1 VFCPQCGFQNQS
13 TANFCEK
20 CGGHLSASAATDAP
34 PHVHPASAPIHIPK
48 NPLSIAQMMLG
59 LCVLL
64 AIVIPAAGFY
74 QWFVRGFGDTYGMVI
89 AGQFSQL
96 LNNSDSNNS
105 SDIGKQFLQL
115 FTLRIA
121 LESPLLIWSVY
132 CGLMLWKRKA
142 GALALAKKFLLTL
155 VAFLVCSHLI
165 FPHFFSLSE
174 SYDTTLAV
182 EFWLIVVL
190 LAACYYLLLVSKGVR
205 DYYEDPLEPVEASRP
220 A

>member
-20 CGGHLSASAATDAP
+20 CGGHLSAAAGDAP
-34 PHVHPASAPIHIPK
+34 PHAHAAGAPIHMPK

-64 AIVIPAAGFY
+64 AVVIPATGFY
-74 QWFVRGFGDTYGMVI
+74 QWFVRGFGDTYGMVM

-96 LNNSDSNNS
+96 LSNSNSNGG

-132 CGLMLWKRKA
+132 CGVMLWQKRA
-142 GALALAKKFLLTL
+142 GVLGLAKKFLLTL
-155 VAFLVCSHLI
+155 VVFLVCSHLV

-190 LAACYYLLLVSKGVR
+190 LAACYYLLLVSKQVR
-205 DYYEDPLEPVEASRP
+205 DYYEAPLAPAEASKP

>member
-20 CGGHLSASAATDAP
+20 CGGHLSAAAADAP
-34 PHVHPASAPIHIPK
+34 PHAHAAGAPIHMPK

-64 AIVIPAAGFY
+64 AVVIPAAGFY

-96 LNNSDSNNS
+96 LNNSNSNGG

-132 CGLMLWKRKA
+132 CGVMLWQKKA
-142 GALALAKKFLLTL
+142 GALGLAKKFLLTL
-155 VAFLVCSHLI
+155 VVFLVCSHLV

-190 LAACYYLLLVSKGVR
+190 LAACYYLLLVSKQVR
-205 DYYEDPLEPVEASRP
+205 DYYEAPLAPAEASKP

>member
-20 CGGHLSASAATDAP
+20 CGGHLSAAAADAS
-34 PHVHPASAPIHIPK
+34 PHAHTAGAPMHMPK

-64 AIVIPAAGFY
+64 AIIIPATGFY

-96 LNNSDSNNS
+96 LNNSNSNGG

-132 CGLMLWKRKA
+132 CGVMLWQKRA
-142 GALALAKKFLLTL
+142 GALGLAKKFLLSL
-155 VAFLVCSHLI
+155 VVFLVCSHLV

-190 LAACYYLLLVSKGVR
+190 LAACCYLLLVSKQVR
-205 DYYEDPLEPVEASRP
+205 DYYEAPLAPAEASKP

>member
-1 VFCPQCGFQNQS
+1 M
-13 TANFCEK
+13 
-20 CGGHLSASAATDAP
+20 
-34 PHVHPASAPIHIPK
+34 PK

-64 AIVIPAAGFY
+64 AIIIPATGFY

-96 LNNSDSNNS
+96 LNNSNSNGG

-132 CGLMLWKRKA
+132 CGVMLWQKRA
-142 GALALAKKFLLTL
+142 GALGLAKKFLLTL
-155 VAFLVCSHLI
+155 VVFLVCSHLV

-190 LAACYYLLLVSKGVR
+190 LAACYYLLLVSKQVR
-205 DYYEDPLEPVEASRP
+205 DYYEAPLAPAEASKP